1 MLRSFVRTFAS
12 PGIALLFPLFVQAQ
26 ALPLSVGTATAAPGQ
41 KSTGYLE
48 VPAGVD
54 AATNIPVIVIN
65 GEKRGPVL
73 ALVSGA
79 HGTEYTSDT
88 TNSPDAN
95 KRGSQDVPS
104 PTVRDLL
111 IAGFIAKAFL
121 PGRPEVR
128 RSSRG

>member
-12 PGIALLFPLFVQAQ
+12 SGIFLLFPLFVQAQ
-26 ALPLSVGTATAAPGQ
+26 ALSFSVGTATAAPGQ

-65 GEKRGPVL
+65 GEKPGPVL

-79 HGTEYTSDT
+79 HGTEYTSIIALEKLINLIDPSQIAGT
-88 TNSPDAN
+88 VILLPSSTFNLSN
-95 KRGSQDVPS
+95 KRFPMLTLS
-104 PTVRDLL
+104 
-111 IAGFIAKAFL
+111 IARA
-121 PGRPEVR
+121 
-128 RSSRG
+128 

>member
-1 MLRSFVRTFAS
+1 MLRSFARTFAS
-12 PGIALLFPLFVQAQ
+12 SGIFLLFPLFVQAQ
-26 ALPLSVGTATAAPGQ
+26 ALSFSIGTASAAPGQ

-79 HGTEYTSDT
+79 HGTEYTSIIALEKLIHLLDPSQ
-88 TNSPDAN
+88 SPA
-95 KRGSQDVPS
+95 P
-104 PTVRDLL
+104 
-111 IAGFIAKAFL
+111 
-121 PGRPEVR
+121 
-128 RSSRG
+128 